1 MNNAPAVTSI
11 STQYS
16 NSGQLPY
23 AFVKI
28 TEYAASGQ
36 AGVLSV
42 TTQSVTFCNPSGGN
56 GGSGSAHALYRYGNL
71 EYTKSESIMV
81 YRHSTGSISFPDII
95 YLPGIAWV
103 DE

>member
-1 MNNAPAVTSI
+1 MTSI

-28 TEYAASGQ
+28 TEYAASGV
-36 AGVLSV
+36 AYVYSV
-42 TTQSVTFCNPSGGN
+42 ATQSVTFRNATGGN
-56 GGSGSAHALYRYGNL
+56 GGDGSASALYRYGNL
-71 EYTKSESIMV
+71 EYTKSESV
-81 YRHSTGSISFPDII
+81 WVTKHSMESISFPDTI